1 MRRLRASFSGAVAGL
16 IACGGGGNGA
26 TSFSAITEPAVTTVP
41 AGSESSDSTAVDG
54 TAAGGSSTTAA
65 VGSASTSSSSS
76 GVGDTLV
83 LDMGMPDFG
92 SPLPEGCQGKI
103 DFMFVISASGS
114 MKDQQQR
121 LLASFPGFMDAI
133 EAQLPDFD
141 VHIISADSDAIWP
154 LDDCKY
160 CNGQSC
166 DPKGTPP
173 GCGAELDQCD
183 KKIIGAGVT
192 FPAGEGASNRRCEL
206 HGGNR
211 YIVDGEPDLTEAFT
225 CIAQVGINGGVRT
238 AEAMVSALTPEI
250 NGVFGC
256 NEGFLRDDALLVVTL
271 VQDTYDEDS
280 AGSVASWIEA
290 LRTAKKGDDD
300 AFTVLVLTTDV
311 DKGPWELCLPGEYL
325 QTKNRLRLL
334 VEGVKHGFIGS
345 ICEQT
350 YDPFFAEA
358 VSAVVDLC
366 DDFVPPPG

>member
-1 MRRLRASFSGAVAGL
+1 
-16 IACGGGGNGA
+16 
-26 TSFSAITEPAVTTVP
+26 
-41 AGSESSDSTAVDG
+41 
-54 TAAGGSSTTAA
+54 
-65 VGSASTSSSSS
+65 
-76 GVGDTLV
+76 
-83 LDMGMPDFG
+83 MGMPDFG
-92 SPLPEGCQGKI
+92 PQQPAGCEGKI
-103 DFMFVISASGS
+103 DFLFVISAQGT
-114 MKDQQQR
+114 MKNDQER
-121 LLASFPGFMDAI
+121 LIASFPGFMDAI